1 MEARSVSDAIL
12 GGAATA
18 ARYVVFFVMLHC
30 RPLVKFLLRAYMVVG
45 AAFVVLGLGLK
56 LDIPTAA
63 FVVNGVAVFLA
74 ALLSWKYDTMLIWLT
89 PDGRRLILDV

>member
-1 MEARSVSDAIL
+1 MKARSLRSAIV
-12 GGAATA
+12 GGAGTA
-18 ARYVVFFVMLHC
+18 LRYVVFFVMLHC

-56 LDIPTAA
+56 LDVPTAA
-63 FVVNGVAVFLA
+63 FVVNGVAVLIA